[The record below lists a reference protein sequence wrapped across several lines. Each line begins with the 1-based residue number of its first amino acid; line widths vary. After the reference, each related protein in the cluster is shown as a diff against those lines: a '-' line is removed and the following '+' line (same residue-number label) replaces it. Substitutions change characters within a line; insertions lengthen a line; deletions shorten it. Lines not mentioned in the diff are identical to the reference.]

1 MIVGGGSNMTVP
13 RQAVHVDSPTER
25 RNPRTTDL
33 DQLSSLDLL
42 RSINAEDRL
51 VPDAVAAALPALA
64 SAVDY
69 AAEALRGGHRVHYV
83 GAGTSGRLATVDA
96 AELAPTFNAPR
107 EWFVVHHAGGETAL
121 QNAVEDAEDDDE
133 AGAREIAR
141 TVSAGDFVLGLTAS
155 GRTPYVLGALRAARE
170 RGART
175 GLVFSNPHATGLL
188 DIDVLV
194 EVDTGPEVV
203 AGSTRMK
210 AGTAQKLVLTAF
222 STAVMVKL
230 GRTYSNLMVSMR
242 ATNAK
247 LRGRTL
253 RILQEAT
260 GASQQ
265 ECAVALDEA
274 HGDLKVALVHLLSG
288 VDPERAAAV
297 LAATDGHVRKALNTL
312 GAAAL

>member
-1 MIVGGGSNMTVP
+1 MTVP

-33 DQLSSLDLL
+33 DQLSTLDLL

-64 SAVDY
+64 TAVDF
-69 AAEALRGGHRVHYV
+69 AVEALRDGHRVHYV
-83 GAGTSGRLATVDA
+83 GAGTSGRMATLDA
-96 AELAPTFNAPR
+96 AELAPTYNAPS
-107 EWFVVHHAGGETAL
+107 EWFVVHHAGGATAL
-121 QNAVEDAEDDDE
+121 HSAVEDAEDNDKG
-133 AGAREIAR
+133 GAAELAA
-141 TVSAGDFVLGLTAS
+141 SASPGDFVLGLTAS
-155 GRTPYVLGALRAARE
+155 GRTPYVLGALRASRE
-170 RGART
+170 VGART

-188 DIDVLV
+188 DIDVLI

-253 RILQEAT
+253 RILREAT
-260 GASQQ
+260 GLSQQ
-265 ECAVALDEA
+265 ECADALDAA
-274 HGDLKVALVHLLSG
+274 HGELKVALVHLLSG
-288 VDPERAAAV
+288 ADTERAAAA
-297 LAATDGHVRKALNTL
+297 LAATEGHVRQALTAL
-312 GAAAL
+312 GVAAV

>member
-1 MIVGGGSNMTVP
+1 MTVP
-13 RQAVHVDSPTER
+13 RQAVHVESPTER

-33 DQLSSLDLL
+33 DQLPTLDLL

-64 SAVDY
+64 VAVDY
-69 AAEALRGGHRVHYV
+69 AVDALRTGNRVHYV
-83 GAGTSGRLATVDA
+83 GAGTSGRLASVDA
-96 AELAPTFNAPR
+96 AELVPTFNAPAD
-107 EWFVVHHAGGETAL
+107 WFVVHHAGGTNAL
-121 QNAVEDAEDDDE
+121 RNAVENAEDDDE
-133 AGAREIAR
+133 AGADEL
-141 TVSAGDFVLGLTAS
+141 TSSASPGDFVLGLTAS
-155 GRTPYVLGALRAARE
+155 GRTPFVLGALRAARDL
-170 RGART
+170 GAHT

-188 DIDVLV
+188 NIDVLV

-222 STAVMVKL
+222 STAVMVRL

-260 GASQQ
+260 GVSRQ
-265 ECAVALDEA
+265 ECAVALDQA

-297 LAATDGHVRKALNTL
+297 LAATGGQVRQALTNL
-312 GAAAL
+312 GADAF

>member
-1 MIVGGGSNMTVP
+1 MTVP

-33 DQLSSLDLL
+33 DLLSTLDLL

-64 SAVDY
+64 TAVDW
-69 AAEALRGGHRVHYV
+69 AAEALRTGHRVHYV
-83 GAGTSGRLATVDA
+83 GAGTSGRMATLDA
-96 AELAPTFNAPR
+96 AELAPTFNAPP
-107 EWFVVHHAGGETAL
+107 EWFVVHHAGGTSAL
-121 QNAVEDAEDDDE
+121 RSAVENAEDDE
-133 AGAREIAR
+133 EGGAAELAR
-141 TVSAGDFVLGLTAS
+141 SAEPGDFVLGLTAS
-155 GRTPYVLGALRAARE
+155 GRTPYVLGALRAAGAL
-170 RGART
+170 GART
-175 GLVFSNPHATGLL
+175 GLVFSNPHAVGLTDL
-188 DIDVLV
+188 DVLI
-194 EVDTGPEVV
+194 EVDTGPETI

-253 RILQEAT
+253 RILREAT
-260 GASQQ
+260 GLDML
-265 ECAVALDEA
+265 ECSEALDEA
-274 HGDLKVALVHLLSG
+274 QGDLKVALVHLLSG
-288 VDPERAAAV
+288 LPTEQAAEA
-297 LAATDGHVRKALNTL
+297 LEETGGHVRKALMELRATV
-312 GAAAL
+312 

>member
-1 MIVGGGSNMTVP
+1 MTVP

-33 DQLSSLDLL
+33 DQLSTLDVL

-64 SAVDY
+64 RAVDF
-69 AAEALRGGHRVHYV
+69 AAEALRTGHRVHYV
-83 GAGTSGRLATVDA
+83 GAGTSGRMATLDA
-96 AELAPTFNAPR
+96 AELAPTYNAPA
-107 EWFVVHHAGGETAL
+107 EWFMVHHAGGASAFSS
-121 QNAVEDAEDDDE
+121 AVEDAEDDEE
-133 AGAREIAR
+133 AGAAHLRA
-141 TVSAGDFVLGLTAS
+141 AAAPGDFVLGLTAS
-155 GRTPYVLGALRAARE
+155 GRTPYVLGALRAAGAL
-170 RGART
+170 GART
-175 GLVFSNPHATGLL
+175 GLVFSNPHATRLM

-194 EVDTGPEVV
+194 EVDTGPEAV

-210 AGTAQKLVLTAF
+210 AGTAQKIVLTAF
-222 STAVMVKL
+222 STAVMVRL

-253 RILQEAT
+253 RILREAT
-260 GASQQ
+260 GLDLH
-265 ECAVALDEA
+265 ECAVALDKA

-288 VDPERAAAV
+288 VDAKAAAAA
-297 LAATDGHVRKALNTL
+297 LANTDGHVRRALH
-312 GAAAL
+312 ALEAEAV

>member
-1 MIVGGGSNMTVP
+1 MLGEANMTVP
-13 RQAVHVDSPTER
+13 HQAVHVDSPTER

-33 DQLSSLDLL
+33 DRLSTLDLL

-64 SAVDY
+64 TAVDL
-69 AAEALRGGHRVHYV
+69 AAEALRTGHRVHYV
-83 GAGTSGRLATVDA
+83 GAGTSGRMAAADA
-96 AELAPTFNAPR
+96 AELVPTYNAPPD
-107 EWFVVHHAGGETAL
+107 WFVVHHAGGAAL
-121 QNAVEDAEDDDE
+121 
-133 AGAREIAR
+133 ARSAR
-141 TVSAGDFVLGLTAS
+141 PGDFVLGLTAS
-155 GRTPYVLGALRAARE
+155 GRTPYVLGALRAAGAL
-170 RGART
+170 GART
-175 GLVFSNPHATGLL
+175 GLVFSNPHAVGLS
-188 DIDVLV
+188 DIDVLI

-253 RILQEAT
+253 RILREAT
-260 GASQQ
+260 GADMH
-265 ECAVALDEA
+265 ECAEALDEA
-274 HGDLKVALVHLLSG
+274 RGDLKVALVHMLSG
-288 VDPERAAAV
+288 VDTEQAAEALAAA
-297 LAATDGHVRKALNTL
+297 DGHVRKALMTVR
-312 GAAAL
+312 ATV

>member
-1 MIVGGGSNMTVP
+1 
-13 RQAVHVDSPTER
+13 VHVDSPTER

-96 AELAPTFNAPR
+96 AELVPTFNAPR
-107 EWFVVHHAGGETAL
+107 EWFVVHHAGGERAL

-133 AGAREIAR
+133 AGASEIAR

-265 ECAVALDEA
+265 ECAIALDEA

>member
-33 DQLSSLDLL
+33 DQLATLDLL
-42 RSINAEDRL
+42 RTINAEDRL

-64 SAVDY
+64 IAVDH

-121 QNAVEDAEDDDE
+121 QNAVENAEDDDE
-133 AGAREIAR
+133 AGAAEIAR
-141 TVSAGDFVLGLTAS
+141 TVVPGDFVLGLTAS

-265 ECAVALDEA
+265 ECAAALDEA

-288 VDPERAAAV
+288 VAPERAAAV
-297 LAATDGHVRKALNTL
+297 LVASDGHVRRALNAL
-312 GAAAL
+312 DAATF

>member
-1 MIVGGGSNMTVP
+1 MIGGGGSNMTVP
-13 RQAVHVDSPTER
+13 RQAVHVESPTER

-33 DQLSSLDLL
+33 DQLPTLDLL

-64 SAVDY
+64 AAVDF
-69 AAEALRGGHRVHYV
+69 ATEALRGGHRVHYV

-96 AELAPTFNAPR
+96 AELVPTFNAPSD
-107 EWFVVHHAGGETAL
+107 WFVVHHAGGDHAL
-121 QNAVEDAEDDDE
+121 QNAVENAEDDDE
-133 AGAREIAR
+133 AGAAELAASA
-141 TVSAGDFVLGLTAS
+141 SAGDFVLGLTAS

-170 RGART
+170 LGAHT

-260 GASQQ
+260 GVSRQ
-265 ECAVALDEA
+265 ECAKALDEA

-297 LAATDGHVRKALNTL
+297 LAATDGHVRKALGNL
-312 GAAAL
+312 GAAAI

>member
-1 MIVGGGSNMTVP
+1 MILGGGSNMTVP

-33 DQLSSLDLL
+33 DRLSTLDLL

-51 VPDAVAAALPALA
+51 VPDAVAAALPELA
-64 SAVDY
+64 TAVDL
-69 AAEALRGGHRVHYV
+69 AAEALRTGHRVHYV
-83 GAGTSGRLATVDA
+83 GAGTSGRMATLDA
-96 AELAPTFNAPR
+96 AELAPTYNAPA
-107 EWFVVHHAGGETAL
+107 EWFVVHHAGGNTAL
-121 QNAVEDAEDDDE
+121 RSAVEDAEDDED
-133 AGAREIAR
+133 AGAEELSA
-141 TVSAGDFVLGLTAS
+141 SADAGDFVLGLTAS

-170 RGART
+170 MGART
-175 GLVFSNPHATGLL
+175 GLVFSNPHATRLM
-188 DIDVLV
+188 DIDVLI

-253 RILQEAT
+253 RILREAT
-260 GASQQ
+260 GVGLD
-265 ECAVALDEA
+265 ECSVALDEA
-274 HGDLKVALVHLLSG
+274 QGDLKVALVHLLSG
-288 VDPERAAAV
+288 VDSERAAAV
-297 LAATDGHVRKALNTL
+297 LSAHDGHVRQALSTL
-312 GAAAL
+312 GAAAV

>member
-1 MIVGGGSNMTVP
+1 MTVP

-33 DQLSSLDLL
+33 DQLSTLNLL

-51 VPDAVAAALPALA
+51 VPDAVAAALPELA
-64 SAVDY
+64 VAVDL
-69 AAEALRGGHRVHYV
+69 AAEALRNGHRVHYV
-83 GAGTSGRLATVDA
+83 GAGTSGRMAALDA
-96 AELAPTFNAPR
+96 AELPPTYNAPP
-107 EWFVVHHAGGETAL
+107 EWFVVHHAGGTTAL
-121 QNAVEDAEDDDE
+121 QSAVENAEDDDE
-133 AGAREIAR
+133 GGAAELAASA
-141 TVSAGDFVLGLTAS
+141 SAGDFVLGLTAS

-188 DIDVLV
+188 DIDVLI

-210 AGTAQKLVLTAF
+210 AGTAQKLVLTSF

-253 RILQEAT
+253 RILREAT
-260 GASQQ
+260 GVSQQ
-265 ECAVALDEA
+265 ECARALDEA
-274 HGDLKVALVHLLSG
+274 QGDLKVALVHLLSG
-288 VDPERAAAV
+288 VDTQRAATA
-297 LAATDGHVRKALNTL
+297 LASNEGHVRKALTIL
-312 GAAAL
+312 SAAV

>member
-1 MIVGGGSNMTVP
+1 MTVP
-13 RQAVHVDSPTER
+13 RQAVHVESPTER

-33 DQLSSLDLL
+33 DQLSTLDLL

-64 SAVDY
+64 TAVDL
-69 AAEALRGGHRVHYV
+69 AVEALRGGHRVHYV

-96 AELAPTFNAPR
+96 AELAPTFNAPS
-107 EWFVVHHAGGETAL
+107 EWFVVHHAGGDRAL
-121 QNAVEDAEDDDE
+121 LTAVEDAEDKAE
-133 AGAREIAR
+133 AGAAELAAS
-141 TVSAGDFVLGLTAS
+141 TSPGDFVLGLAAS

-175 GLVFSNPHATGLL
+175 AFVFSNPHATGLL

-253 RILQEAT
+253 RILREAT
-260 GASQQ
+260 GLSQQ
-265 ECAVALDEA
+265 ECADALDGA
-274 HGDLKVALVHLLSG
+274 QGDLKVALVHLLSG
-288 VDPERAAAV
+288 VDPAQAAAV
-297 LAATDGHVRKALNTL
+297 LTATDGHVRKALSKL
-312 GAAAL
+312 GAVAM

>member
-1 MIVGGGSNMTVP
+1 MTVP

-33 DQLSSLDLL
+33 DQLSTLDLL

-64 SAVDY
+64 TAVDF
-69 AAEALRGGHRVHYV
+69 AADALRGGHRVHYV
-83 GAGTSGRLATVDA
+83 GAGTSGRMATLDA
-96 AELAPTFNAPR
+96 AELAPTYNAPP
-107 EWFVVHHAGGETAL
+107 EWFVVHHAGGSTAL
-121 QNAVEDAEDDDE
+121 HSAVEDAEDDDE
-133 AGAREIAR
+133 GGAAELAA
-141 TVSAGDFVLGLTAS
+141 SASPGDFVLGLTAS

-170 RGART
+170 VGAHT

-188 DIDVLV
+188 DIDVLI

-253 RILQEAT
+253 RILREAT
-260 GASQQ
+260 GLSQQ
-265 ECAVALDEA
+265 ECAVALDAA
-274 HGDLKVALVHLLSG
+274 HGELKVALVHLLSG
-288 VDPERAAAV
+288 VDTERAARA
-297 LAATDGHVRKALNTL
+297 LTATDGHVRQALTAL
-312 GAAAL
+312 GVAAV

>member
-1 MIVGGGSNMTVP
+1 MTVP

-33 DQLSSLDLL
+33 DRLSTLDLL

-51 VPDAVAAALPALA
+51 VPDAVAAALPAL
-64 SAVDY
+64 STAVDL
-69 AAEALRGGHRVHYV
+69 AAEALRTGRRVHYV
-83 GAGTSGRLATVDA
+83 GAGTSGRMATLDA
-96 AELAPTFNAPR
+96 AELAPTYNAPP
-107 EWFVVHHAGGETAL
+107 EWFVVHHAGGNTAL
-121 QNAVEDAEDDDE
+121 RSAVEDAEDDED
-133 AGAREIAR
+133 AGAAELA
-141 TVSAGDFVLGLTAS
+141 SSAEAGDFVLGLTAS

-175 GLVFSNPHATGLL
+175 GLVFSNPHATRLM
-188 DIDVLV
+188 DIDVLI

-253 RILQEAT
+253 RILREAT
-260 GASQQ
+260 GLDMQ
-265 ECAVALDEA
+265 ECSVALDEA

-288 VDPERAAAV
+288 VDAERAAAV
-297 LAATDGHVRKALNTL
+297 LTASDGHVRKALNTL
-312 GAAAL
+312 GAAAV

>member
-1 MIVGGGSNMTVP
+1 MTVP
-13 RQAVHVDSPTER
+13 RQAVHVESPTER

-33 DQLSSLDLL
+33 DQLPTLDLL
-42 RSINAEDRL
+42 RTINAEDRL

-64 SAVDY
+64 TAVDF
-69 AAEALRGGHRVHYV
+69 ATEALRGGHRVHYV

-96 AELAPTFNAPR
+96 AELVPTFNAPP
-107 EWFVVHHAGGETAL
+107 EWFVVHHAGGSHAL
-121 QNAVEDAEDDDE
+121 VHAVEDAEDDDE
-133 AGAREIAR
+133 AGAAELAASA
-141 TVSAGDFVLGLTAS
+141 SAGDFVLGLTAS

-170 RGART
+170 VGART

-188 DIDVLV
+188 DIDVLI

-260 GASQQ
+260 GVSRQ

-297 LAATDGHVRKALNTL
+297 LAATDGHVREALTNL
-312 GAAAL
+312 GADAI